1 MTDSSAKVIIENMEF
16 NKSIAYYDFSFNSV
30 SYTCGWRGGRVW
42 GRVGPPWILCPWVRF
57 PGTSLCTQ
65 MTASV
70 VTEMAEMQLKLPHL
84 TFLLVGAN
92 SLNREE
98 FRELMKANKDVIA
111 LTAGVNPR
119 LRFKPFP
126 K

>member
-1 MTDSSAKVIIENMEF
+1 
-16 NKSIAYYDFSFNSV
+16 
-30 SYTCGWRGGRVW
+30 
-42 GRVGPPWILCPWVRF
+42 
-57 PGTSLCTQ
+57 